1 LSIVLK
7 SFNNQIILLF
17 IKKTLNP
24 LFKNFGISG
33 FKSIPMPVVKKKITL
48 NKSPHV
54 FSKSKEQFELCV
66 YSRLI
71 SVPCKLNTKNVL
83 IKVIQILK
91 LNLIT
96 GLSIEIKY

>member
-1 LSIVLK
+1 VQIILK

-17 IKKTLNP
+17 ISKILNP
-24 LFKNFGISG
+24 LFIHIGLTG
-33 FKSIPMPVVKKKITL
+33 FKIIQMPVVKKKITL

-66 YSRLI
+66 YSRLVT
-71 SVPCKLNTKNVL
+71 VPKKFNTKNIL
-83 IKVIQILK
+83 IKASQIIK
-91 LNLIT
+91 LNITT